1 MYILNRGLVRVLVL
15 VSVVLSQNV
24 WAQQVELRSPPQEK
38 KQNSLLDSTVR
49 IRAVD
54 PATLVASTGAGVAV
68 SNGLILTAAHVVGKN
83 KEVEILVGNGD
94 DGASYDGHVEVCD
107 PFLDLC
113 LIRMVNAFEK
123 KVTLPPIVISAD
135 FPVQTGTR
143 VYAVGNPLGFTLTVS
158 EGIVSACGVQ
168 DGEKFLLTDAL
179 IKSGNSGGPL
189 VNQKGELV
197 GLVLSTIQTMES
209 NVGLARS
216 YGNVIP
222 SITIQEFLSHPRAIC
237 EGYLGVLGKTVS
249 TGYGNLAASQG
260 LQIERVL
267 RTESGLLVGDILM
280 MVEDNPIASSRN
292 LISVVRTKTPGSKLK
307 AFVIRNGSF
316 TEVSLLVAARPK

>member
-1 MYILNRGLVRVLVL
+1 MYILNLGLVRVLVL
-15 VSVVLSQNV
+15 VAVVLSQSV
-24 WAQQVELRSPPQEK
+24 WAQQVELRPPPQEK

-49 IRAVD
+49 IHAVD
-54 PATLVASTGAGVAV
+54 PATLVTSTGTGVAV
-68 SNGLILTAAHVVGKN
+68 GDGLILTAAHVVGKI

-94 DGASYDGHVEVCD
+94 DGVSYDGRVEVCD

-113 LIRMVNAFEK
+113 LIRMVDAFEK
-123 KVTLPPIVISAD
+123 KVALPPVVIAAD

-158 EGIVSACGVQ
+158 EGIVSACGVR

-189 VNQKGELV
+189 VNQKGELI
-197 GLVLSTIQTMES
+197 GLALATIQTLGANQEL
-209 NVGLARS
+209 GRA
-216 YGNVIP
+216 YGKVIP
-222 SITIQEFLSHPRAIC
+222 SIVIQEFLSHPRAIC
-237 EGYLGVLGKTVS
+237 EGYLGVSGKTVS

-280 MVEDNPIASSRN
+280 MVEDSPISSPRN

-307 AFVIRNGSF
+307 AYVIRKGSF
-316 TEVSLLVAARPK
+316 AEVSLLVGVRPK